1 MLLFAMLAR
10 MICNSTL
17 LLAADTF
24 IGRPMMIF
32 GNYVSRRRLWQ
43 TGVVAGI
50 EKGTSFGYPV

>member
-1 MLLFAMLAR
+1 

-17 LLAADTF
+17 LLAADTI